1 MVDKREEGQVEGN
14 FGSPIYTQDM
24 AIEKAEKIVK
34 VCEILGVK
42 PDELIDYN
50 DNIALEDFKETISQ
64 QCDSDDDFEPGMII
78 NTLDKALERIRHA
91 VKKELTDVFV
101 EEYYI
106 C

>member
-1 MVDKREEGQVEGN
+1 MESNTMICALGR
-14 FGSPIYTQDM
+14 
-24 AIEKAEKIVK
+24 AETIVK
-34 VCEILGVK
+34 VCELLGVK

-64 QCDSDDDFEPGMII
+64 QCDSDDEFEPGMI
-78 NTLDKALERIRHA
+78 NDTLGKALERIRHA